1 MQTHVISSH
10 LSSRLFYLVLLSPLL
25 LLAACGQTATIQQP
39 AQVTQVV
46 ATPTAAVDVY
56 GTPITFPKT
65 APQRIV
71 TLAASMSEILG
82 ALKLQ
87 DKVVGVDTYTNYPPA
102 LASVKKVMDAN
113 GAVNVEQVVA
123 LKPDLVLSSGG
134 LTRNY
139 DAQLSKLNI
148 HVVDLPPGNFDQTL
162 QQILL
167 VGRLTYTQDVA
178 QTLVTQLQQQIQQ
191 VKTAVKGT
199 TLSKVML
206 EVDYSTPGKPYVF
219 GGGSFG
225 DQILQDA
232 NASNIFHTDNANSG
246 YPQVTDESVISAN
259 PQYIILTE
267 DPLYGGKPESVY
279 KRANWSNI
287 DAVKV
292 HHVYHVN
299 TDIMQRPGPRLVEG
313 LRCIAQ
319 IVHPDKFSGVL
330 PDYCSATV

>member
-1 MQTHVISSH
+1 MQTHVISF
-10 LSSRLFYLVLLSPLL
+10 RLLYLFLLPLLL
-25 LLAACGQTATIQQP
+25 LLAACGQTTTQQSGQSQ
-39 AQVTQVV
+39 ATQVA
-46 ATPTAAVDVY
+46 ATPTTAVDVY

-71 TLAASMSEILG
+71 TLASSMSEILG

-87 DKVVGVDTYTNYPPA
+87 DKVIGVDTYTNYPPA
-102 LASVKKVMDAN
+102 LASVKKVTDAN
-113 GAVNVEQVVA
+113 GVVNVEQIVA

-134 LTRNY
+134 LTKNY
-139 DAQLSKLNI
+139 DAQLSKLNV
-148 HVVDLPPGNFDQTL
+148 HVVDLPPGNFDQSL

-178 QTLVTQLQQQIQQ
+178 QTLVTQLQQRVQQ
-191 VKTAVKGT
+191 VKSAVAGT
-199 TLSKVML
+199 SSSKVML

-225 DQILQDA
+225 DQILQYAHA
-232 NASNIFHTDNANSG
+232 NNIFHTNNANSG

-259 PQYIILTE
+259 PQYVILTE
-267 DPLYGGKPESVY
+267 DPLYGGKPDAVY
-279 KRANWSNI
+279 KRANWNTI
-287 DAVKV
+287 EAVKE

-313 LRCIAQ
+313 LRCVAQ
-319 IVHPDKFSGVL
+319 IVHPDKFSGAL
-330 PDYCSATV
+330 PAYCSATV